1 MMIVK
6 LAVDLPGFGLGL
18 YATAVF
24 QRGDVVGIYEN
35 AKDGQRLNVHRV
47 KNANKSQYALEHED
61 LVRDAW
67 DSIEIRPLL

>member
-24 QRGDVVGIYEN
+24 QRGDV
-35 AKDGQRLNVHRV
+35 VHRV